1 MIKHLKL
8 LAIALVS
15 ALGGF
20 GQFDS
25 PSGAQAQ
32 SVRLFEIVGMNTPF
46 EQRSGIDDG
55 VAFVVHFAGDT
66 RGSLDVCG

>member
-1 MIKHLKL
+1 MMKHLKL
-8 LAIALVS
+8 AAIVLLAAL
-15 ALGGF
+15 AGF
-20 GQFDS
+20 GQFDL

-32 SVRLFEIVGMNTPF
+32 SPRLFEIVGMNTPF

-55 VAFVVHFAGDT
+55 VAFVVHFGGDT